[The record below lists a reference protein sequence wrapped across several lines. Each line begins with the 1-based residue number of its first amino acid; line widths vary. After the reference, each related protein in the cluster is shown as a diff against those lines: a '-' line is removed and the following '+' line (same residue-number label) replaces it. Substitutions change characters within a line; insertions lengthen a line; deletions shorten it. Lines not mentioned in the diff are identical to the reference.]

1 MQASLE
7 RQANVR
13 KSPLQITWL
22 VAVILATLLVSSSQ
36 TVAWGESCGI
46 SKKLAGLFG
55 SGDVALLKLQQ
66 ASNCQQ
72 ARTTT
77 VHKAQPYFTYQVA
90 CSPNRGFLADG
101 FCSTTPC
108 VGGRSY
114 AFRTLHNPDGTQ
126 AAAGFACVSLNQAA
140 VVPGI
145 TAAEVFAAV
154 RRVKL
159 PGGAIRATPGAR
171 GLANLRSFFFLEG
184 AAQPPVDLTV
194 RGSTVRA
201 RFEVVEYR
209 WSFGDGQALV
219 TAGPGTPGQDSEV
232 HAIYRRRGRYAVS
245 VEVAW
250 RAEAFLGGNRV
261 GEVDGLASSS
271 QVAYPVAELQ
281 TVLTG

>member
-1 MQASLE
+1 MWSATK
-7 RQANVR
+7 R
-13 KSPLQITWL
+13 KPYAWIYGTALP
-22 VAVILATLLVSSSQ
+22 ILAIVLLTSIPVDAEGCGPRAIVAGVVAAATDTAELVLGGSSSCSD
-36 TVAWGESCGI
+36 GENKSI
-46 SKKLAGLFG
+46 
-55 SGDVALLKLQQ
+55 
-66 ASNCQQ
+66 
-72 ARTTT
+72 TYYPP
-77 VHKAQPYFTYQVA
+77 QPYYTYEVT
-90 CSPNRGFLADG
+90 CSPNPANRLDG
-101 FCSTTPC
+101 LCSTTPC
-108 VGGRSY
+108 TNRL
-114 AFRTLHNPDGTQ
+114 AFALRTIHNPDGTQ